1 MTNKEALT
9 AAVNFPFDESK
20 LDYILIKREVTG
32 SAVFDK
38 DTELTDAFQLAKA
51 DLYMVLVT
59 TPNISEGGVSISLAE
74 KETLKKMANDIYE
87 YYDEVATGISVPTIK
102 NKSHLW

>member
-20 LDYILIKREVTG
+20 LDYILIKRDVTG
-32 SAVFDK
+32 SAVFTK

-59 TPNISEGGVSISLAE
+59 TPNISEGGVNISLAE
-74 KETLKKMANDIYE
+74 RDTLKNMANEIYG
-87 YYDEVATGISVPTIK
+87 YYGEVATGANAPKVK
-102 NKSHLW
+102 NKSYLW